1 MAGIFISYRREDAG
15 GHAGR
20 LCDRL
25 NARLGHD
32 RVFMDVEDVRPG
44 EDFVRAIDDRVRSC
58 DYLLVVIGPRWLE
71 SMERRG
77 ASDTDFVRH
86 EILTALRSA
95 TVVVPV
101 LVAGARMP
109 RAPELPPDLAELSR
123 RNAVE
128 IRDDRFDDDVGRL
141 AGFLGGAASA
151 SRGGAM
157 DSSRARRWVLAAVI
171 VVVAGAA
178 AAWFFAARPGT
189 PAIVADA
196 PPGVPAPV
204 EPVNIAG
211 EYIADM
217 QTPGRP
223 GFRIRL
229 TLTQSGR
236 TIGGVVRYPT
246 GDGVIQEGTLDGEAL
261 TFSTSH
267 VPQFESEPA
276 ILRFIGTV
284 EPGGIRLDLA
294 DVSGVASGVARRVT
308 P

>member
-25 NARLGHD
+25 NARLGRD

-44 EDFVRAIDDRVRSC
+44 EDFVRAIDDRVRAC

-71 SMERRG
+71 SMDRR
-77 ASDTDFVRH
+77 ASETDLVRH
-86 EILTALRSA
+86 EILTGLRSA
-95 TVVVPV
+95 TIVVPV

-109 RAPELPPDLAELSR
+109 GASELPPDLAELSR

-141 AGFLGGAASA
+141 AGFLGGAAPA
-151 SRGGAM
+151 HRGAALESRGQG
-157 DSSRARRWVLAAVI
+157 RWLLAAAVL
-171 VVVAGAA
+171 VMAAVAW
-178 AAWFFAARPGT
+178 WFFAGRSDT
-189 PAIVADA
+189 PATVAEA
-196 PPGVPAPV
+196 PPSVPTPV
-204 EPVNIAG
+204 EPVDIAG
-211 EYIADM
+211 EYVAEV

-223 GFRIRL
+223 SFRIRL
-229 TLTQSGR
+229 TLTQAGKS
-236 TIGGVVRYPT
+236 IGGVVRYPT
-246 GDGVIQEGTLDGEAL
+246 GDGVIQEGTIDGQAL

-267 VPQFESEPA
+267 IPQFESEPA
-276 ILRFIGTV
+276 IIRFTGTV
-284 EPGGIRLDLA
+284 ESGGIRLDLS